1 MTAAYDAGALISAT
15 AGERMLWA
23 DHRARLESGW
33 RPMTTAPVVAQ
44 VSRSPRQ
51 VPLRLFLRGCDIRP
65 MTADDAHPVGALLA
79 ATGTSD
85 VVDAHLVH
93 VAVAGSATTILTS
106 DVGDITRLA
115 DEAAFGRLQVRA
127 V

>member
-1 MTAAYDAGALISAT
+1 MTTAYDAGVLIGAD
-15 AGERMLWA
+15 AGQRRVWA
-23 DHRARLESGW
+23 DHRARLESGL
-33 RPMTTAPVVAQ
+33 RPITTAPVVAQ

-51 VPLRLFLRGCDIRP
+51 VQLRLFLRGCDIRP
-65 MTADDAHPVGALLA
+65 MTENDAHPVGALLA

-93 VAVAGSATTILTS
+93 AAVAGAVTTILTS
-106 DVGDITRLA
+106 DVGDIVRLVDGVGA
-115 DEAAFGRLQVRA
+115 RRISVRA

>member
-1 MTAAYDAGALISAT
+1 MTTAYDAGALISAT
-15 AGERMLWA
+15 AGERALWA
-23 DHRARLESGW
+23 DHRARLDSGL

-79 ATGTSD
+79 ATGMSD
-85 VVDAHLVH
+85 VVDAHLVR
-93 VAVAGSATTILTS
+93 AAAAGSVTKILTS

-115 DEAAFGRLQVRA
+115 DAATPGRLHVRA